1 MIAFNRNIFFS
12 LFASSLILLS
22 GCAKKDSI
30 TSDDL
35 YTQLTGSS
43 WAIHYYYN
51 GSDNTSD
58 FSGYVFSFA
67 SNGSCS
73 IKKGSN
79 TIIGSWQV
87 VTGENNKG
95 KLQLSISSN
104 PVLEQLNEWWKLE
117 AISYTLVEF
126 IVDDPAKSKQF
137 HFIRL

>member
-1 MIAFNRNIFFS
+1 MIAFNRNIFFT
-12 LFASSLILLS
+12 FFTSSLVLLS

-35 YTQLTGSS
+35 STQLTGSI

-51 GSDNTSD
+51 GSDISSD

-73 IKKGSN
+73 IKKGTN
-79 TIIGSWQV
+79 IITGSWQV
-87 VTGENNKG
+87 VKGENNSG

-104 PVLEQLNEWWKLE
+104 PVLEQLNEWWKLD
-117 AISYTLVEF
+117 AISYNLVEF
-126 IVDDPAKSKQF
+126 IVDDPVKNKQF

>member
-12 LFASSLILLS
+12 FFASSLVLLS

-35 YTQLTGSS
+35 YTQLTGST
-43 WAIHYYYN
+43 WAIHNYYN
-51 GSDNTSD
+51 GGDKTSD

-79 TIIGSWQV
+79 TNIGSWQV
-87 VTGENNKG
+87 VKGENNSG
-95 KLQLSISSN
+95 KLQLSISAN
-104 PVLEQLNEWWKLE
+104 PVLEQLNEWWNLE
-117 AISYTLVEF
+117 AISFNLVEF
-126 IVDDPAKSKQF
+126 IVDDPTKSKKF